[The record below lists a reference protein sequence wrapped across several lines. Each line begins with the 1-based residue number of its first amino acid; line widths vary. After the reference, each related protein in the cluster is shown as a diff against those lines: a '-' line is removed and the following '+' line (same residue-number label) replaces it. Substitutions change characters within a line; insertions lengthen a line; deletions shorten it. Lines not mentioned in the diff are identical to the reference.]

1 IRTSAGLRIPGHTA
15 VLGCNE
21 SVISIS
27 SNREPKDTVIGKMKS
42 KGSQGKR
49 AQAPIPSNNV
59 LSVSEVSF
67 FTMVDFLVYSSI
79 YLGIQRRLT
88 ISMKVSNLKK
98 AIVYVPCTFYVVI
111 KLSSYEFQS

>member
-59 LSVSEVSF
+59 LSVSEAECDDIG
-67 FTMVDFLVYSSI
+67 MDSSSAEEMEVEMDAS
-79 YLGIQRRLT
+79 T
-88 ISMKVSNLKK
+88 SKVAASDHIGSASTHINSPMPKG
-98 AIVYVPCTFYVVI
+98 
-111 KLSSYEFQS
+111 